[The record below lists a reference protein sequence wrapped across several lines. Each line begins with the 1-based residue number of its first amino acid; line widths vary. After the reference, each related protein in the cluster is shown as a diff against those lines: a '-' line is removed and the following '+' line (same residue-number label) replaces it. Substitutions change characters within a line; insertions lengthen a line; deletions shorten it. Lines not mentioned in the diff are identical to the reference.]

1 MKTVEF
7 DDLYGL
13 TKNYNLP
20 AMLEKHIFTV
30 AKRLSES
37 DEKPYDGGYWKSE
50 KIGDAWFFSLT
61 SERTWRIVN
70 AENYSDVTVGTKAF
84 SLAVFLVAL
93 SEFSI
98 YLDQKGIDEPLCD
111 EITELHSNAMELAET
126 VLSEEDYSAFCAVID

>member
-7 DDLYGL
+7 DGLYDL
-13 TKNYNLP
+13 TRNFNLP
-20 AMLEKHIFTV
+20 AILERHIFTV

-50 KIGDAWFFSLT
+50 KIGEGWFFNLT

-70 AENYSDVTVGTKAF
+70 VENYSDVTVGTKAF

-98 YLDQKGIDEPLCD
+98 YLDQKGVDGPLCD
-111 EITELHSNAMELAET
+111 EIAELHSNAMEFAKS